1 MLIQK
6 RACLIIEY
14 KPELLKISS
23 FLLHVCVFN
32 IFVASNILQSYT
44 QFFIPQLLNHE
55 KMDKKEIRCGVLLS
69 ITCEKQC

>member
-23 FLLHVCVFN
+23 FLLHVYVF
-32 IFVASNILQSYT
+32 IFLLLQIYCKVTPNFSY
-44 QFFIPQLLNHE
+44 LNYQI
-55 KMDKKEIRCGVLLS
+55 MKKWIKKRYDAVYS
-69 ITCEKQC
+69 FQ

>member
-23 FLLHVCVFN
+23 SLLHVCVF
-32 IFVASNILQSYT
+32 IFLLLQIYCKVTPNFSY
-44 QFFIPQLLNHE
+44 LNY
-55 KMDKKEIRCGVLLS
+55 
-69 ITCEKQC
+69 